1 MTKKSI
7 RFFNDREVRAVWDKE
22 HSKWWFL
29 LWQASLWAE
38 RSATDIVRA
47 VNDDDYEDYNV
58 SNELQIEYYD

>member
-1 MTKKSI
+1 MG
-7 RFFNDREVRAVWDKE
+7 RRAQQVVVLALT
-22 HSKWWFL
+22 SVP
-29 LWQASLWAE
+29 WAE